1 MSAPSRRRAPRQ
13 PTDARR
19 EQRAG
24 AEWADLDLVGLGSM
38 VVDRLHRAAR
48 IVGPDDKGP
57 LERMGTGSVQSFIGG
72 VLLNQ
77 LGWASALGLRTGIF
91 GKQADDEPG
100 RVLRAA
106 MDRAGITHH
115 LVLDGSASSVAEIF
129 VDASGERAIYFD
141 PAASGE
147 TTAEHVR
154 QHHADFVR
162 RGARLSTEVHQVPL
176 AAVREALRIARE
188 SGRATAVDVDVPPS
202 DAVPALGDLATLH
215 EVLAAADL
223 LKPSKRAARELEGD
237 PDADALE
244 LARRLRKRFGNPAVV
259 VTDGAA
265 GCAVS
270 ADAFEGRVPAPRVA
284 IVDATGA
291 GDAFLGGLLAGLHQ
305 GLGFEDAARL
315 GNACG
320 AACVERLGAFPADL
334 AWARARALELYDGT
348 PFVPPASPPDPTLAE
363 IGNAFDVA
371 LEELV
376 SLRRRLDPTSYQVAL
391 ALIREAEAAG
401 ARVHVTGVGKPE
413 HVARYGASLLAS
425 TGTPAAF
432 LHATETV
439 HGSAGQVVS
448 GDVVIAISNSG
459 TTGELLAAVS
469 AVKSLGARIIAV
481 TGNLRSPLAAE
492 ADVTLDAGVAR
503 EGGGLGLAP
512 RASVAAELL
521 VLAALSTGLESARGF
536 TREDYHARHPAGR
549 LGQISGGGKRGRAED

>member
-1 MSAPSRRRAPRQ
+1 
-13 PTDARR
+13 
-19 EQRAG
+19 
-24 AEWADLDLVGLGSM
+24 M

-57 LERMGTGSVQSFIGG
+57 LERMGAGSVQSFIGG

-91 GKQADDEPG
+91 GKQADDEAG

-106 MDRAGITHH
+106 MDRAGIQHH

-129 VDASGERAIYFD
+129 IDASGERAIYFD
-141 PAASGE
+141 PAASAE

-154 QHHADFVR
+154 QHHAAFVR

-176 AAVREALRIARE
+176 TAVREALRIARE

-202 DAVPALGDLATLH
+202 DAVPALGDLATLR

-237 PDADALE
+237 PEADALD
-244 LARRLRKRFGNPAVV
+244 LARRLRKRFGNSAVV

-270 ADAFEGRVPAPRVA
+270 ADAFEGRVPAPRVS

-305 GLGFEDAARL
+305 GLGLEDAARL

-320 AACVERLGAFPADL
+320 AACVERLGAFPSDL
-334 AWARARALELYDGT
+334 GWARARALELYDGV
-348 PFVPPASPPDPTLAE
+348 PFAPPAPPPDPTLAE
-363 IGNAFDVA
+363 IGRAFDIA

-376 SLRRRLDPTSYQVAL
+376 SLRRRLEPTSYQVAL
-391 ALIREAEAAG
+391 GLIREAEAAG

-439 HGSAGQVVS
+439 HGSAGQVVP

-481 TGNLRSPLAAE
+481 TGDLGSPLAAE
-492 ADVTLDAGVAR
+492 ADVALDAGVAR

-521 VLAALSTGLESARGF
+521 VLAALSTGLECARGF
-536 TREDYHARHPAGR
+536 TRQDYHARHPAGR
-549 LGQISGGGKRGRAED
+549 LGQISGRGKRGKG